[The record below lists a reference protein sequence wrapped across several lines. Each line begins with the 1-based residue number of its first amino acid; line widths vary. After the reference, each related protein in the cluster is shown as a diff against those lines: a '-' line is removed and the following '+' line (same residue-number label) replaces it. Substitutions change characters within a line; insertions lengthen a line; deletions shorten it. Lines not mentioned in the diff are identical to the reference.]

1 MKCYSTGRE
10 NGIRRE
16 AINMEPGRNKTAFI
30 AQWLMKEIT
39 EGRFRT
45 GDKIPSEYELAER
58 FSVNKKTAN
67 KAVSELVVRK
77 LVERR
82 RGGGGSVVCGN
93 PALLKGKF
101 VVFMSG
107 RISYYSNLL
116 HGFQEGAFHRGYDL
130 YFYSSPDVTD
140 FTLALNRLKVENPSG
155 VIVTHL
161 HEFPADLPFP
171 VLWVNNVPAD
181 IRGCNLVRHD
191 NRAGGRMLAEHL
203 VGLGHRRIVYVAQN
217 NVEQPLLERCR
228 GFLDVLKENGIEVL
242 SIELFSDA
250 SLSAREFTD
259 RLLRRF
265 PEMTAIACDGDH
277 IAMSILLAL
286 RESGIRVPED
296 LSLTGFSCLPEVQ
309 SLVRITSVDE
319 RPRRMGAYAAELLAD
334 LIEGRTEVPVSE
346 IFSVEFSAGRTT
358 GPARN
363 RTLP

>member
-1 MKCYSTGRE
+1 METGKS
-10 NGIRRE
+10 
-16 AINMEPGRNKTAFI
+16 KTAAI
-30 AQWLMKEIT
+30 AEWLTKEIT
-39 EGRFRT
+39 EGRFRP
-45 GDKIPSEYELAER
+45 GEKIPSEYELAEQ

-67 KAVSELVVRK
+67 KAVSELVIRK

-82 RGGGGSVVCGN
+82 RGGGGSIVCGN

-101 VVFMSG
+101 AVFMSG
-107 RISYYSNLL
+107 KISYYSNLL
-116 HGFQEGAFHRGYDL
+116 HGFQEGAFRRGYDL

-140 FTLALNRLKVENPSG
+140 FTLALNRLKAEDPSG

-161 HEFPADLPFP
+161 QEFPADMPFP
-171 VLWVNNVPAD
+171 VLWVNNVPSNLRD
-181 IRGCNLVRHD
+181 CNQVRHD

-203 VGLGHRRIVYVAQN
+203 IGLGHRRIVYVAQN

-228 GFLDVLKENGIEVL
+228 GFREVLREEGIEVL
-242 SIELFSDA
+242 SVELFSNE
-250 SLSAREFTD
+250 SLNAREFTD

-286 RESGIRVPED
+286 REFGVRVPED

-334 LIEGRTEVPVSE
+334 LVEGRTAAPVCE
-346 IFSVEFSAGRTT
+346 IFDVEFSAGRTT
-358 GPARN
+358 GPVREKT
-363 RTLP
+363 RLFL